1 MKWIVKILAY
11 PFKLLLIGIIYVY
24 KFCISPF
31 FPNTCRFVPSCS
43 TYAILAVKE
52 FGVIKGSY
60 LTIKRILKCNPKSKC
75 GLDPLPVN
83 IKGDIKWL
91 I

>member
-1 MKWIVKILAY
+1 MSHLLKLFGYV
-11 PFKLLLIGIIYVY
+11 FKLPAYVLIYFY

-31 FPNTCRFVPSCS
+31 FPNTCRFVPTCS
-43 TYAILAVKE
+43 TYALIAIKE
-52 FGVIKGSY
+52 HGIFKGSV
-60 LTIKRILKCNPKSKC
+60 LACKRILRCNPKSKC
-75 GLDPLPVN
+75 GVDLVPPN

>member
-1 MKWIVKILAY
+1 MKWIVKCLAY
-11 PFKLLLIGIIYVY
+11 PFKLLALGLIYAY
-24 KFCISPF
+24 KICISPF

-43 TYAILAVKE
+43 TYAILAIKE
-52 FGVIKGSY
+52 FGVVKGSF
-60 LTIKRILKCNPKSKC
+60 LAIKRILKCNPKSKC
-75 GLDPLPVN
+75 GFDPLPVN